1 MLGPSW
7 PTSKLSSPQQR
18 GVRGNMVEIPHGG
31 CGVYIE
37 EERRQG
43 SKWEVWFLKIQTQS
57 KILSCKVSLKV
68 YLFIFL

>member
-1 MLGPSW
+1 
-7 PTSKLSSPQQR
+7 
-18 GVRGNMVEIPHGG
+18 MVEIPHGG